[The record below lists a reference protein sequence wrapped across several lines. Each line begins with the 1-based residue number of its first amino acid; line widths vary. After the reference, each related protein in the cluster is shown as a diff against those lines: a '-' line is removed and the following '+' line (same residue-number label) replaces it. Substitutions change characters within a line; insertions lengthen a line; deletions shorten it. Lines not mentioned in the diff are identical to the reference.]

1 MAIGVQEESTVEWG
15 RRVLC
20 DCLNACLN
28 NITGL
33 ILYLL
38 PSLIINIDYTTVKII
53 YNESIKMCFID
64 NLFLIH
70 YACVIWTNCQEIW
83 YRVCKSAYKYALS
96 SCVEFPRQMSGVLMC
111 CLTLTGKRKRKVWIE
126 RGTGDHS
133 YW

>member
-96 SCVEFPRQMSGVLMC
+96 SCVEFPPADVRSVNVLLNTDWEKKKKGMD
-111 CLTLTGKRKRKVWIE
+111 RKGNWR
-126 RGTGDHS
+126 S
-133 YW
+133 